1 MYSVPVLS
9 PVNLNPGLFTYNVV
23 SPIVTTVNA
32 TSLHSAIK
40 LFAKTYRNMNINSMI
55 IKDQNRHYKTKLRY
69 YTNDGRN
76 KVGINYYPL
85 PLTYVPMIL

>member
-1 MYSVPVLS
+1 MLS
-9 PVNLNPGLFTYNVV
+9 PVNLNPGLFSYNVV

-32 TSLHSAIK
+32 TSLRDAIK
-40 LFAKTYRNMNINSMI
+40 LFAKTYHNLNINTMI
-55 IKDQNRHYKTKLRY
+55 IKDQNRHYKTNLKY

-85 PLTYVPMIL
+85 PFGYIPIIP